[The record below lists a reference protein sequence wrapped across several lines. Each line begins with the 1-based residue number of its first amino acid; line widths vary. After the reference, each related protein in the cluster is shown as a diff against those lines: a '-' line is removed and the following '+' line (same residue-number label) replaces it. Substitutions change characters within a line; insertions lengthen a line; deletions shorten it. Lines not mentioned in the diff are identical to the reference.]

1 MIKRIIKY
9 IAMLFPDPFKK
20 WVYLVAGGKRYMVS
34 FRENMF
40 KGIYDVNFYI
50 DGDDVSFN
58 MAGLNAYPNLFEVVF
73 QTFLMAFLHLKARFK
88 CRQLRLR
95 SR

>member
-20 WVYLVAGGKRYMVS
+20 WVYLEAGGKRY
-34 FRENMF
+34 
-40 KGIYDVNFYI
+40 I
-50 DGDDVSFN
+50 DGNDVSFN
-58 MAGLNAYPNLFEVVF
+58 MAGLDAYPNLFEVVF
-73 QTFLMAFLHLKARFK
+73 QTFLMAFLHLKARLK
-88 CRQLRLR
+88 CRHLRLR